1 MPQLKPTKIGDV
13 LILQTRQS
21 CTVYAVGAVARSG
34 QQDFS
39 RQQAVTHVQTHS
51 DAVKIAM
58 TLVAPGGRI
67 YLFDIDTA
75 EWSEIAVT

>member
-13 LILQTRQS
+13 LVLRTRQS
-21 CTVYAVGAVARSG
+21 YTVYAVDAVARSG

-39 RQQAVTHVQTHS
+39 GQHAVTHVQNHAE
-51 DAVKIAM
+51 AVTRAK